1 MSTLST
7 ILAAV
12 LGVAFAGVGL
22 QKLAGQATV
31 AANFERWGYHPAVLT
46 ATGAVELLAGTLL
59 LLGIAVTPL
68 AITGV
73 LLVVFV
79 MTGALLTHQL
89 AKDPVAQ
96 RLPAVVLLGLA
107 IALVVSLLP

>member
-12 LGVAFAGVGL
+12 LGVVFIAVGL
-22 QKLAGQATV
+22 AKLTGRASV
-31 AANFERWGYHPAVLT
+31 VANFERWGYAHAVLV
-46 ATGAVELLAGTLL
+46 ATGTVELLAGVLL
-59 LLGIAVTPL
+59 LVGIVVTPL

-79 MTGALLTHQL
+79 MAGALLTHQH
-89 AKDPVAQ
+89 AHDPVGR
-96 RLPAVVLLGLA
+96 RLPAVALLALA
-107 IALVVSLLP
+107 FALTASLLP